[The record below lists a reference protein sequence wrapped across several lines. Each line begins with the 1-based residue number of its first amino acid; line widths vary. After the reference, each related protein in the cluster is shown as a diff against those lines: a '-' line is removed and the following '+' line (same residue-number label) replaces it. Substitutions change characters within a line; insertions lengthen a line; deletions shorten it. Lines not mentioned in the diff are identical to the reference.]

1 MQWKSCAPIISK
13 ATGSLGSDRI
23 ANFPATT
30 AMSINTTIRN
40 WARSIKRDAVMLWF
54 ARRHPDVTL
63 LPKVLCVLTVLYALS
78 PIDLVPDFIPVLG
91 YVDDVLLLPA
101 LIWLAVR
108 LLPPQVVVDCRA
120 QAEQWMAA
128 QGNKPRSYVGATLIV
143 ILWCLLAWL
152 CWRWLR

>member
-1 MQWKSCAPIISK
+1 M
-13 ATGSLGSDRI
+13 SL
-23 ANFPATT
+23 
-30 AMSINTTIRN
+30 NTTIRN

-63 LPKVLCVLTVLYALS
+63 LPKALCVLTVLYALS

-108 LLPPQVVVDCRA
+108 LLPPQVVADCRL

-128 QGNKPRSYVGATLIV
+128 QGSKPRSYVGAALIV
-143 ILWCLLAWL
+143 VLWCAVAWL
-152 CWRWLR
+152 CWRLLR